1 MVNQSYINDGA
12 YGKVTRPP
20 DVKVIEQP
28 KPPTGTVPKPTQP
41 VAPVTTMAA
50 PTTPTVT
57 PVKTAAPPSG
67 SVGLADTLRGQGYDV
82 NWTRET
88 GVTVNGKPID
98 TSKFTLVN
106 GKYYGNSNDINNA
119 LLSSGVIANQN
130 IVPAPQ
136 TALVPNQTQA
146 PANQQGFDELM
157 SILMGLVNSPDTAP
171 KYMSTEEARAMAANE
186 LNPEFNSA
194 MTELNRLLNIDMEKR
209 GIFNSPL
216 ASGIFT
222 DKNAALEASRQAEIA
237 KRTTGIIQQDKA
249 DANTAA
255 QLAAQAKNARMDALG
270 SLLNT
275 LSNRE
280 LTTAEMTG
288 VINGVKTLAA
298 QEFEET
304 KKMNKIKTDLS
315 VAELTGLYNGI
326 PTLAGRDQEVKAWAT
341 KLDAAMSE
349 VATFGKVMTKESADV
364 LGVPVGTQSY
374 DAIKAAEDRAFE
386 WKTLMTE
393 ISSRNS
399 SSNESSTTLNQDL
412 AMWEIMGIAPD
423 TDNLRAY
430 GVVPGTKWNQSAA
443 DKLAEKQAA
452 KELQSIEE
460 EERFMNQVR
469 GAAQQY
475 RVSEDTAAALV
486 ALFEN
491 RTRET
496 AFAKFNAQKEALKA
510 EGVDVVFLEKQL
522 NSRYPETKKST
533 VPAPTSSTEDPTRG
547 SMYDKIGQKD
557 DGLPYR

>member
-20 DVKVIEQP
+20 DVKVVEQP
-28 KPPTGTVPKPTQP
+28 KPPAGTTPKPTQP
-41 VAPVTTMAA
+41 VVPVTTMAA
-50 PTTPTVT
+50 PATPTVT

-136 TALVPNQTQA
+136 TALVPNQTA
-146 PANQQGFDELM
+146 EPANQQGFDELM
-157 SILMGLVNSPDTAP
+157 SILMGLVNSPDTSP

-237 KRTTGIIQQDKA
+237 KRTT
-249 DANTAA
+249 
-255 QLAAQAKNARMDALG
+255 
-270 SLLNT
+270 
-275 LSNRE
+275 
-280 LTTAEMTG
+280 AEMTG

-304 KKMNKIKTDLS
+304 KKMNQVKTDLS

-349 VATFGKVMTKESADV
+349 VAMFGKVTTQASADV
-364 LGVPVGTQSY
+364 LGVPIGTQSY
-374 DAIKAAEDRAFE
+374 EAVKAAEDRAFE
-386 WKTLMTE
+386 WKTLMTD
-393 ISSRNS
+393 ISSRS
-399 SSNESSTTLNQDL
+399 SSGGDSSTTLNQDL

-475 RVSEDTAAALV
+475 RISEDTAAALI

-533 VPAPTSSTEDPTRG
+533 VPAPTSSTEDPTYG
-547 SMYDKIGQKD
+547 SMYGNIGQKD